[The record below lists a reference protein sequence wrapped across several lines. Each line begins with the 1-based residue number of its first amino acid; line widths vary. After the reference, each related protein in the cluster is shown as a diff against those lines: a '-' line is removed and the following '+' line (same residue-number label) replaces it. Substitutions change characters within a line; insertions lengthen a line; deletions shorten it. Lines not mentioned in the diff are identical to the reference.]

1 MTALYAGLLC
11 TSMMLSACACLY
23 SCISAVVHKLLKAQ
37 ILHGAMLLANFIP
50 LSMLLAQ
57 LPACENISSQP
68 WTGIAVL
75 LMVASAGALLGQI
88 GWVKRHLS
96 QVSIKTSCD
105 HLPSALCFALE
116 NGQPCLRNLKMD
128 ELSHQIT
135 GEELSNANLFW
146 DALAEQPVVTLENG
160 QTWSFERTVMEMD
173 GQVVYQIIGTDV
185 TEKVCLNREL
195 EADNR
200 RLVAMNR
207 RLREY
212 SQNVQTLTREKE
224 ALRTKVRIHDEL
236 GHILLRTRQF
246 LSGGSGDADAIC
258 ASWRQNIHLLLG
270 EGVDETPAVD
280 SFGQLLSAAQA
291 IGVTIDRHGVF
302 PADGTEAARLV
313 EAAVHES
320 LTNLVRH
327 AGGTHLEV
335 IGTKAMDGWRIC
347 CQNDGAIPTGPIV
360 EGGGLSSLR
369 DRVEAA
375 GGAMTVDH
383 APRFLLTLVLPE
395 EMERLFR

>member
-23 SCISAVVHKLLKAQ
+23 SCISAAVHKLLKAQ
-37 ILHGAMLLANFIP
+37 ILHGAMLLTNFIP

-57 LPACENISSQP
+57 LPVCEKLPPQP
-68 WTGIAVL
+68 WTGVAVL

-146 DALAEQPVVTLENG
+146 NALAEQPVVTLENG
-160 QTWSFERTVMEMD
+160 QTWSFQRTVMEVD
-173 GQVVYQIIGTDV
+173 GQAVYQIIGSDV
-185 TEKVCLNREL
+185 TEKVRLNREL

-200 RLVAMNR
+200 RLIAMNR
-207 RLREY
+207 HLREY
-212 SQNVQTLTREKE
+212 SQNVRILTREKE
-224 ALRTKVRIHDEL
+224 TLRAKMRIHDEL
-236 GHILLRTRQF
+236 GHTLLRTRQF
-246 LSGGSGDADAIC
+246 LADGSGDADAIC
-258 ASWRQNIHLLLG
+258 ASWRQNIRLLLG
-270 EGVDETPAVD
+270 ESDDEAPAD

-291 IGVTIDRHGVF
+291 IGVTIDRRGAF
-302 PADGTEAARLV
+302 PADETEAAQLV

-335 IGTKAMDGWRIC
+335 IGTRAMDGWHIC
-347 CQNDGAIPTGPIV
+347 CQNDGAVPTGPIV

-395 EMERLFR
+395 EMEGLFR